1 MTPEETRRLGIEF
14 ERRCQTFDPS
24 LQTVGKLDTE
34 DIYSF
39 LNQYQLQFVK
49 QLYLTQD
56 KLQNGTYTASKI
68 RDYLKSLVKRD
79 PVIEV
84 KTITEYN
91 LPGAELPDKYFM
103 YIASFTHFDL
113 TVIQPNELVDIKTIN
128 DIQNMYFDRHRII
141 RKPLIAIVDN
151 NKVIIKAMDGLTPT
165 AITMD
170 YIKKPSEFTILGDD
184 PKPCELPS
192 DCFEDL
198 VNGAV
203 ELFFNYKYKVSLAR
217 NAAKKKA
224 KQHNNKDKEDKEDS
238 DD

>member
-1 MTPEETRRLGIEF
+1 MTPEETRQLGIEF

-34 DIYSF
+34 YIYSF

-68 RDYLKSLVKRD
+68 RDYLKSLIK
-79 PVIEV
+79 
-84 KTITEYN
+84 ITSIITVDMINIYG
-91 LPGAELPDKYFM
+91 LPGAKLPDEYFM
-103 YIASFTHFDL
+103 YIASFTHFGAFN
-113 TVIQPNELVDIKTIN
+113 QPNELVDIKTIQ
-128 DIQNMYFDRHRII
+128 DIQNGYFDKCRII

-151 NKVIIKAMDGLTPT
+151 NKVIIKTMDGFDPT
-165 AITMD
+165 NITIN

-203 ELFFNYKYKVSLAR
+203 ELFFNYRYKVSLAR
-217 NAAKKKA
+217 NAAKEKA
-224 KQHNNKDKEDKEDS
+224 KQHNDKDKEDKEDN

>member
-1 MTPEETRRLGIEF
+1 MTLEETRQLGIEF

-68 RDYLKSLVKRD
+68 RDYLKSLIKRD
-79 PVIEV
+79 PEIQVNM
-84 KTITEYN
+84 ITTYS
-91 LPGAELPDKYFM
+91 LPGAKLPDKYFM
-103 YIASFTHFDL
+103 YIASFTHFDSF
-113 TVIQPNELVDIKTIN
+113 IQPNESVDIKTIQ
-128 DIQNMYFDRHRII
+128 DIQNEYFDRHRII
-141 RKPLIAIVDN
+141 RKPLIAIVDD
-151 NKVIIKAMDGLTPT
+151 NKIIIKAMDGLKPT
-165 AITMD
+165 AITID
-170 YIKKPSEFTILGDD
+170 YVEKPSEFTILGDD
-184 PKPCELPS
+184 PKSCELPS

-203 ELFFNYKYKVSLAR
+203 ELFFNYRYKVSLAR
-217 NAAKKKA
+217 NAAKEKA
-224 KQHNNKDKEDKEDS
+224 KQHNNKDKEDKEDN